1 MNIQEVHRY
10 LENYH
15 INPSVQR
22 SAIMQYLLQNFTH
35 PTVDQIYADL
45 LPDMPTLSKA
55 TVYNT
60 LKLFVDKKAVKAIY
74 IDERNVRYDAQTGL
88 HAHFK
93 CRRCND
99 IYEVPLEESD
109 IPTFRG
115 GPELRLGETQIYFL
129 GTCGKCF
136 EQANTQMTV

>member
-10 LENYH
+10 LESYN

-35 PTVDQIYADL
+35 PTVDQIYAEL
-45 LPDMPTLSKA
+45 LPNMPTLSKA

-60 LKLFVDKKAVKAIY
+60 LKLFVDKRAVRAIF
-74 IDERNVRYDAQTGL
+74 IDERNVRYDAQTEL

-93 CRRCND
+93 CKRCNL
-99 IYEVPLEESD
+99 ICEVPLEEDD
-109 IPTFRG
+109 IPPFRG
-115 GPELRLGETQIYFL
+115 APDLQLIETQVYFL
-129 GTCGKCF
+129 GLCGKCA
-136 EQANTQMTV
+136 EKK

>member
-10 LENYH
+10 LENYQ

-22 SAIMQYLLQNFTH
+22 SAIMQYLLDHFSH

-45 LPDMPTLSKA
+45 LPNMPTLSKA

-60 LKLFVDKKAVKAIY
+60 LKLFVDKNAVKAIY
-74 IDERNVRYDAQTGL
+74 IDERNVRYDAQTRP

-93 CRRCND
+93 CRRCNT
-99 IYEVPLEESD
+99 ISEVSLEESD
-109 IPTFRG
+109 IPPFRG
-115 GPELRLGETQIYFL
+115 SPDLHLTETQIYFL
-129 GTCGKCF
+129 GTCGKCT
-136 EQANTQMTV
+136 EQINKAETT

>member
-1 MNIQEVHRY
+1 MNIKEIHHY
-10 LENYH
+10 LERYQ

-22 SAIMQYLLQNFTH
+22 AAIMQYLLEHDDH

-60 LKLFVDKKAVKAIY
+60 LRLFVDKKAVKAIF
-74 IDERNVRYDAQTGL
+74 IDERNVRFDAFTHL

-93 CRRCND
+93 CKRCNA

-109 IPTFRG
+109 VPQFRG
-115 GPELRLGETQIYFL
+115 DDDLILDEMQIYCL
-129 GTCGKCF
+129 GTCRKCAAM
-136 EQANTQMTV
+136 ENT